1 MHRKLLRHLKKTT
14 MEILYLEKIYF
25 KKTTPE
31 SNKNCEK
38 QKIDCSKLYKK
49 KRKKIFLSGRNSN
62 ISINYLHERTLKV
75 VYNDNQ
81 SSFEHLPSKYF
92 SVCIYHRNIH

>member
-49 KRKKIFLSGRNSN
+49 KRKKNFLSGRNSN

-81 SSFEHLPSKYF
+81 
-92 SVCIYHRNIH
+92 